1 MQCSQGHEGGRLAAA
16 ALVRNARR
24 GFRAKNQNDLMR
36 RSQLD
41 TSRGVLDGQSSALD
55 VRGFLLGGSSS
66 ELGVR
71 GFLLGGP
78 SSELDMRGFLLGS
91 PSSVLGESS

>member
-1 MQCSQGHEGGRLAAA
+1 LAAA

-36 RSQLD
+36 PSQLD
-41 TSRGVLDGQSSALD
+41 TSRGFLGGSSSELG
-55 VRGFLLGGSSS
+55 VWGFLLGSPSS

-71 GFLLGGP
+71 GFLLDCP
-78 SSELDMRGFLLGS
+78 SSELDVWGFLLGW
-91 PSSVLGESS
+91 PSSELGVRKSESGAYPPSL